1 MAKKTHRTRIQSGA
15 IQKISYN
22 DINKNIDNDIDN
34 DHNDDNDI
42 DNDDNYIDNDDNID
56 DTSDDNYIDNDNKLN
71 YYKFL
76 NKIFPSN
83 YSKDKIQKC
92 KRQRL
97 NFINEKNRYS
107 DTEMDTD
114 NTYGK
119 NINIYFNLKNNNNT
133 YDSNNEYEKKNNLL
147 DIINDNIQN
156 NYETNNID
164 DDNIDDD
171 NIDDDIDDDNID
183 DVDDTNMENIKISID
198 TDKIPTLKISK
209 ENYKKFDKILN
220 MEEDE
225 LEYFKTK
232 MTLKQQFNAINE
244 LQKLKSQIN
253 IDKPYLIYLTE
264 LDIPDI
270 FKASALKKI
279 NIMKQM
285 SESNS
290 NEYYKLKMWVDTF
303 IKIPFNKYS
312 NLPITYAGNL
322 DECHEFINNARNTLN
337 NVVYG
342 LNDAKLQI
350 LQLIGLW
357 LVNPNA
363 IGAAI
368 AINGPPGTG
377 KTTLIKDGISKIL
390 SRPFALIAL
399 GGTSGGGYLDGHE
412 YTYEGSKYGKIIEIL
427 IKSGCMNPVILFDEL
442 DKVSITPGGEEI
454 IGVLTHL
461 TDTTQNTSFSDKY
474 LSEIEL
480 DMSKALYIFS
490 YNDESKINPILKD
503 RMYKIETLGYKTQE
517 KIIIAKDFIIPKIY
531 EQVKFSK
538 DDIIFTDEILNY
550 IIRNY
555 TQNEQGVRNLE
566 RCIEIIYTKLNLS
579 RLIRSDINIF
589 DKDTKICDKIKF
601 PIELTREIV
610 DKLIVK
616 TDTYKLPFG
625 MYT

>member
-22 DINKNIDNDIDN
+22 DINKNIDNDHNDDNYID
-34 DHNDDNDI
+34 NDDNDI
-42 DNDDNYIDNDDNID
+42 DNDDNDIDNDDNID
-56 DTSDDNYIDNDNKLN
+56 DTSDDNDIDNDNKLN

-171 NIDDDIDDDNID
+171 NIDDI
-183 DVDDTNMENIKISID
+183 DDTNMENIKISID

-442 DKVSITPGGEEI
+442 DKVSNTPGGEEI

-555 TQNEQGVRNLE
+555 TQNEQGVRNLK

>member
-22 DINKNIDNDIDN
+22 DINKNIDNDHNDDNYID
-34 DHNDDNDI
+34 NDDNDI
-42 DNDDNYIDNDDNID
+42 DNDDNDIDNDDNID
-56 DTSDDNYIDNDNKLN
+56 DTSDDNDIDNDNKLN

-171 NIDDDIDDDNID
+171 NIDDI
-183 DVDDTNMENIKISID
+183 DDTNMENIKISID

-442 DKVSITPGGEEI
+442 DKVSNTPGGEEI

>member
-1 MAKKTHRTRIQSGA
+1 
-15 IQKISYN
+15 
-22 DINKNIDNDIDN
+22 
-34 DHNDDNDI
+34 
-42 DNDDNYIDNDDNID
+42 
-56 DTSDDNYIDNDNKLN
+56 
-71 YYKFL
+71 
-76 NKIFPSN
+76 
-83 YSKDKIQKC
+83 
-92 KRQRL
+92 
-97 NFINEKNRYS
+97 
-107 DTEMDTD
+107 MDTD

-164 DDNIDDD
+164 DDNIDNHDIDNVDD
-171 NIDDDIDDDNID
+171 N
-183 DVDDTNMENIKISID
+183 NMQNIKMSIE

-209 ENYKKFDKILN
+209 ENYKKFDKILS

-244 LQKLKSQIN
+244 LKKLKSKIN
-253 IDKPYLIYLTE
+253 INKPYLIYLTE
-264 LDIPDI
+264 LDIPDV

-290 NEYYKLKMWVDTF
+290 SEYYKLKMWVDTF

-312 NLPITYAGNL
+312 NLPITYAGNI
-322 DECHEFINNARNTLN
+322 DECHKFINDAHNSLN

-363 IGAAI
+363 IGTAI

-427 IKSGCMNPVILFDEL
+427 IKSGCMNPIILFDEL
-442 DKVSITPGGEEI
+442 DKVSNTPGGEEI

-503 RMYKIETLGYKTQE
+503 RMYKIETLGYKLEE

-538 DDIIFTDEILNY
+538 DDVIFRDEILNY

-555 TQNEQGVRNLE
+555 TENEQGVRNLK
-566 RCIEIIYTKLNLS
+566 RCIEIIYTKLNLF

-601 PIELTREIV
+601 PIKLTREIV

>member
-1 MAKKTHRTRIQSGA
+1 MT
-15 IQKISYN
+15 
-22 DINKNIDNDIDN
+22 IN
-34 DHNDDNDI
+34 
-42 DNDDNYIDNDDNID
+42 
-56 DTSDDNYIDNDNKLN
+56 TNK
-71 YYKFL
+71 
-76 NKIFPSN
+76 
-83 YSKDKIQKC
+83 
-92 KRQRL
+92 
-97 NFINEKNRYS
+97 
-107 DTEMDTD
+107 
-114 NTYGK
+114 
-119 NINIYFNLKNNNNT
+119 
-133 YDSNNEYEKKNNLL
+133 
-147 DIINDNIQN
+147 
-156 NYETNNID
+156 
-164 DDNIDDD
+164 
-171 NIDDDIDDDNID
+171 
-183 DVDDTNMENIKISID
+183 V
-198 TDKIPTLKISK
+198 PTLKQSK
-209 ENYKKFDKILN
+209 ENYKKFNKILN
-220 MEEDE
+220 FEENE
-225 LEYFKTK
+225 KEYFKTK
-232 MTLKQQFNAINE
+232 MTLEQQINVINQ
-244 LQKLKSQIN
+244 LQKLKSKIN

-290 NEYYKLKMWVDTF
+290 NEYYKLKLWVDTF

-363 IGAAI
+363 VGTAI

-390 SRPFALIAL
+390 CRPFALIAL
-399 GGTSGGGYLDGHE
+399 GGTTGGGYLDGHE

-442 DKVSITPGGEEI
+442 DKVSNTPGGEEI

-461 TDTTQNTSFSDKY
+461 TDSTQNTTFSDKY

-490 YNDESKINPILKD
+490 YNDENNVNSILKD
-503 RMYKIETLGYKTQE
+503 RMYKIETIGYKLKE
-517 KIIIAKDFIIPKIY
+517 KIVIAKDFIIPKIY

-538 DDIIFTDEILNY
+538 DEIIFTDEILNY
-550 IIRNY
+550 IISNY
-555 TQNEQGVRNLE
+555 TQNEHGVRNLK
-566 RCIEIIYTKLNLS
+566 RCIEIIYTKLNLF

-589 DKDTKICDKIKF
+589 DKDTKICDKIQF
-601 PIELTREIV
+601 PIKLTKEII

-616 TDTYKLPFG
+616 TETYKLPFS

>member
-22 DINKNIDNDIDN
+22 DINKNIDNDHNDDNYID
-34 DHNDDNDI
+34 NDDNDI
-42 DNDDNYIDNDDNID
+42 DNDDNDIDNDDNID
-56 DTSDDNYIDNDNKLN
+56 DTSDDNDIDNDNKLN

-171 NIDDDIDDDNID
+171 NIDDI
-183 DVDDTNMENIKISID
+183 DDTNMENIKISID

-442 DKVSITPGGEEI
+442 DKVSNTPGGEEI

-517 KIIIAKDFIIPKIY
+517 KIIIAKDFIIPKIN

-550 IIRNY
+550 IIINY
-555 TQNEQGVRNLE
+555 TQNEQGVRNLK